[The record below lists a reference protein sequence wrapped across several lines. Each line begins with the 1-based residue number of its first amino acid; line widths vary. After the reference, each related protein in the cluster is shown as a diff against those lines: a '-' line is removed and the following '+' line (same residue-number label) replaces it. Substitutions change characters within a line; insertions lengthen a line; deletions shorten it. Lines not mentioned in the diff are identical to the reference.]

1 MSQMNTKTVGAV
13 VIIAILAVA
22 AVAAVVLILP
32 GTGPT
37 TDPIKIGIV
46 EPLTGSVSA
55 SGRGGLRG
63 FEVAAAQL
71 NEAGGILGRP
81 VVLITED
88 TEGNPEKGA
97 SAATKL
103 VTVDNVDYLMGTVLS
118 SVAMQIA
125 EVAADYE
132 TIYMGT
138 NPTTSAFT
146 QLVEDDYDRYKY
158 LFRSNWNVSQWM
170 YAWFDSFTGLFPDIT
185 SLAFVTEDL
194 AWAREGTVELEK
206 YCNATGM
213 DYLGLLFAPGTTDFT
228 PEIATIEA
236 FDPDVCLVD
245 LLYGSSLPIQKQWW
259 ALKPDILFVGASGIL
274 SYPDTVR
281 ELGPTEAN
289 LTLTYD
295 NMWNVS
301 LTDKTTDFFTDFVL
315 ATGGEPTG
323 PASPSYDGLM
333 ALAQAIEAAGTTDTA
348 AVITALEGGTFVG
361 ARGTFGFMANHQADY
376 IPGVIIQWIND
387 EPTVI
392 WPASVAEGVYVRP
405 PWVTSP

>member
-1 MSQMNTKTVGAV
+1 MNTKTVGAV
-13 VIIAILAVA
+13 VVIAIIAVA
-22 AVAAVVLILP
+22 AVATVVLVLP
-32 GTGPT
+32 GASPT
-37 TDPIKIGIV
+37 ADPIRIGIL
-46 EPLTGSVSA
+46 EPLTGGTSA
-55 SGRGGLRG
+55 SGRGALRG
-63 FEVAAAQL
+63 FEVAAAQI

-81 VVLITED
+81 IVLVSED
-88 TEGNPEKGA
+88 TEGSPEKGA

-103 VTVDNVDYLMGTVLS
+103 ITVDNVDYLMGAILS
-118 SVAMQIA
+118 SVAMQVA
-125 EVAADYE
+125 EVAADYQ

-170 YAWFDSFTGLFPDIT
+170 YAWFDGFTSLFPDIE

-274 SYPDTVR
+274 SYPDTIR
-281 ELGPTEAN
+281 ELGPAEAN
-289 LTLTYD
+289 FTLTY
-295 NMWNVS
+295 NYLWNVS
-301 LTDKTTDFFTDFVL
+301 MTSKTVDYFTDFVKIS
-315 ATGGEPTG
+315 GSEPYGADST
-323 PASPSYDGLM
+323 SYDGLM
-333 ALAQAIEAAGTTDTA
+333 ALAQAIEAAGTTDTD
-348 AVITALEGGTFVG
+348 AVIASLETGSFVG

-376 IPGVIIQWIND
+376 IPGVIIQWINS